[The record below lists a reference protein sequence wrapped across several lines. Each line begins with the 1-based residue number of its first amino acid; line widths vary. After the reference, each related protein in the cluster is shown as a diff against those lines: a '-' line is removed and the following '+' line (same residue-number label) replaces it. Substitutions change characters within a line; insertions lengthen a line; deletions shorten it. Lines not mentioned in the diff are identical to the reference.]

1 MLQRYQLTKLNN
13 LINWLRHTKHKI
25 NRLIA
30 PKQNKSIHVDKKAW
44 ISKTA
49 VVECRF
55 GGSITIGKNSEI
67 LDYVML
73 LTYKGEIE
81 IGDNCSINP
90 FCVIYGHGGVK
101 IGNDVLIATHT
112 VIIPSNHN
120 FSSLDRPIR
129 LQGNTSKGIIIE
141 DDVWIGAGC
150 KILDGVI
157 IGKSSIV
164 AAGSVVN
171 KSIEPYSIVG
181 GVPAKL
187 IRKRL

>member
-1 MLQRYQLTKLNN
+1 
-13 LINWLRHTKHKI
+13 
-25 NRLIA
+25 
-30 PKQNKSIHVDKKAW
+30 
-44 ISKTA
+44 
-49 VVECRF
+49 
-55 GGSITIGKNSEI
+55 
-67 LDYVML
+67 ML